1 MMIETLTP
9 REQQIADAAAQG
21 LTNRQIAAQF
31 GISTETV
38 KRHLSSIYG
47 KLAMP
52 GRVML
57 AIHVAR
63 SAVAGTS
70 AANAETALTGLRTA
84 S

>member
-9 REQQIADAAAQG
+9 REQQVADAAARG
-21 LTNRQIAAQF
+21 LTNRQIAAEF

-57 AIHVAR
+57 AIHMAR
-63 SAVAGTS
+63 AASAP
-70 AANAETALTGLRTA
+70 A
-84 S
+84 STTLAP

>member
-63 SAVAGTS
+63 SVVTG
-70 AANAETALTGLRTA
+70 AAAPGEDRVRAID
-84 S
+84 

>member
-9 REQQIADAAAQG
+9 REQQVADAAARG
-21 LTNRQIAAQF
+21 LTNRQIAAEF

-63 SAVAGTS
+63 CAMASSAVAG
-70 AANAETALTGLRTA
+70 ANN

>member
-21 LTNRQIAAQF
+21 LTNRQIAARF
-31 GISTETV
+31 GISAETV

-57 AIHVAR
+57 AIHVAKSAVANR
-63 SAVAGTS
+63 SAAGTS
-70 AANAETALTGLRTA
+70 AAQLAP
-84 S
+84 

>member
-9 REQQIADAAAQG
+9 REQQVADAAARG
-21 LTNRQIAAQF
+21 LTNRQIAAEF

-57 AIHVAR
+57 AIHM
-63 SAVAGTS
+63 T
-70 AANAETALTGLRTA
+70 RTA
-84 S
+84 ISAPAAP